1 MEILSVYRLSLENK
15 TKETQ
20 VLSRFNGESD
30 FFQIV
35 NEFCNYTFQKIH
47 NYIDNSGRQRSF
59 SLARPP
65 MVNVEERY
73 IVGVFEPGFTGERFK
88 IKDGIT
94 NSLKFNVQKRDLQS
108 RELFTLIYVPKNS
121 NYAYLCIQ
129 KRENFSIKTV
139 IESTLNLFLNESGY
153 LDFRLN
159 IENAPDYNYLKRMI
173 YQGDLKEIRLINEKG
188 LVFDEDLYMDAL
200 RNVRVD
206 RDEHV
211 LKIGKSSSPTIIKNE
226 LARVFYKNYLESEKI
241 YFLGNNQGYDEVS
254 FVLSLDNITKT
265 FYVKDKSRIRSNMDI
280 TKLVETENGE
290 IIMNSVVEACL
301 FCIRNIDSSSGDLNN
316 VA

>member
-35 NEFCNYTFQKIH
+35 NEFCNHTFQKIH

-65 MVNVEERY
+65 MVNEEERY

-94 NSLKFNVQKRDLQS
+94 NSLKFDVQKRDLQS

-173 YQGDLKEIRLINEKG
+173 YQGDLKEIRLINEKR

-226 LARVFYKNYLESEKI
+226 LARVFYKDYLESEKI

-265 FYVKDKSRIRSNMDI
+265 FYVKDKSKIRSNMDI

-301 FCIRNIDSSSGDLNN
+301 FCIRNIDSSSDDLNN